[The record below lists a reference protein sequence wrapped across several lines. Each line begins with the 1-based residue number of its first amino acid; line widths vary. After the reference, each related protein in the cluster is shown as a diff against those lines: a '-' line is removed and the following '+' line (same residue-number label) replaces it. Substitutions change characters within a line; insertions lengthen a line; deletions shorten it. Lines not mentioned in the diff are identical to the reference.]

1 MNNKPKPELPVGY
14 YQHYKGRYYQVLDL
28 AQHSETEEWLV
39 IYRALYGEQGLWA
52 RPATMFCE
60 NVNIAGELLPRFTF
74 ISQTPPDTLST
85 KS

>member
-1 MNNKPKPELPVGY
+1 MNSETKPDIATGY

-39 IYRALYGEQGLWA
+39 IYRALYDAHGLWA
-52 RPATMFCE
+52 RPAAMFIE

-74 ISQTPPDTLST
+74 VGQTAPDTLSA
-85 KS
+85 KA